1 LLSTPPHDGA
11 VTLSYKPWN
20 FRLERD
26 FHSPDD
32 VRFRA
37 HGGLDESSPYKN
49 QNHTRVKP
57 IQESHPYKK

>member
-37 HGGLDESSPYKN
+37 HGGLDESSPYRKKCKKIVVKII
-49 QNHTRVKP
+49 RVSP
-57 IQESHPYKK
+57 